1 MARPQQGNKINLL
14 PKICFPH
21 GDILSLLRIMGY
33 TMKSELTI
41 NYEHFDHIGALP
53 LTDQELIKAA
63 EEATQQAF
71 APYSG
76 FRVGVAARL
85 RSGEIITA
93 ANFESEVFPSGL
105 CAERILLYH
114 HQTHYANN
122 AIEALAITAH
132 DSDGECYP
140 CGACRQ
146 TLLDVERRQASPLRL
161 VMSNGKSATVVGS
174 AECLLPFSFRL

>member
-1 MARPQQGNKINLL
+1 
-14 PKICFPH
+14 
-21 GDILSLLRIMGY
+21 MGY

-41 NYEHFDHIGALP
+41 NFEHFDHIEVMP
-53 LTDQELIKAA
+53 LADQELIKAA
-63 EEATQQAF
+63 KEATQQAF
-71 APYSG
+71 APYSE

-114 HQTHYANN
+114 HQTHHADN

-132 DSDGECYP
+132 DSERECFP

-146 TLLDVERRQASPLRL
+146 TLLDVERRQVLPLRI
-161 VMSNGKSATVVGS
+161 VMSNGESATVVGS